1 MRQIKILPLNSIT
14 ACSFRRNLNKKKEK
28 NENKNSA
35 FVARAMGAGR
45 TRDKRR
51 TFKCPFKPLLANL
64 SYYMMSLQNMS
75 SHECAILHNLLKMR
89 QTNPKRHFV
98 EHLMC
103 HLLPTNF
110 IKPVLIFTQQSILI
124 LIYNHL
130 YTHLSSINLT
140 QMKNKKSLEYKS
152 S

>member
-1 MRQIKILPLNSIT
+1 MCAT
-14 ACSFRRNLNKKKEK
+14 FAC
-28 NENKNSA
+28 
-35 FVARAMGAGR
+35 RA
-45 TRDKRR
+45 RDKCRIVCAMALSHARFCR

-64 SYYMMSLQNMS
+64 SCYMMSLQNMS
-75 SHECAILHNLLKMR
+75 SHECAILLNLLKMR

-140 QMKNKKSLEYKS
+140 QTKNKKSLQYKS
-152 S
+152 SQDYRLL